1 MKPIDDDPLLQA
13 IVIAADRSPIGLHLV
28 VSIVRLV
35 GKRLHDEAPRDLRAP
50 VLAILREALRRRAL
64 VVGSLD
70 GQDFEAW
77 HLSPDEAIARI
88 DAEWIALGREPRSGE
103 IASFATID
111 ALGYA

>member
-1 MKPIDDDPLLQA
+1 MKTIDDDPLLQA
-13 IVIAADRSPIGLHLV
+13 IVVAADRSAIGLHLV

-35 GKRLHDEAPRDLRAP
+35 GRRLHEDAPEDLRAP
-50 VLAILREALRRRAL
+50 VLAVLREALRRRVL
-64 VVGSLD
+64 VVGTVD

-77 HLSPDEAIARI
+77 HVSPDEAIARI
-88 DAEWIALGREPRSGE
+88 DAEWDALGREPRAGE